1 MAYLTVHDVGE
12 KLSKYS
18 PCIRSKYL
26 THYFTS
32 LLAGFGID
40 LSYDLSWR
48 VRRVHLHARPVA
60 SRDIPTDSLV
70 TETGHFF
77 FFFIRCH
84 AHRNPSLIFSI
95 DFLPPFLS
103 RLFSLLFSVLFFH
116 LSFVCFFFFY
126 FNSKIG
132 TLFVIV
138 WPRSYFSFLSCPLF
152 FFFFPS
158 LFTFYRSSRFNAS

>member
-77 FFFIRCH
+77 FFHPLPRASKSVSDIFHRLSSSFFIPFIFPPILRF
-84 AHRNPSLIFSI
+84 IFSLV
-95 DFLPPFLS
+95 FCL
-103 RLFSLLFSVLFFH
+103 
-116 LSFVCFFFFY
+116 FFFFLFQFEDRY
-126 FNSKIG
+126 FVRHCLATFI
-132 TLFVIV
+132 FF
-138 WPRSYFSFLSCPLF
+138 FSFLSSFLF
-152 FFFFPS
+152 FLPLPFHF
-158 LFTFYRSSRFNAS
+158 L